1 MGKVVGILSMQRV
14 LNYGSFLQAYALK
27 QLLLQNG
34 ADDVYFID
42 IEKGRSLAG
51 FEQEN
56 SLLKKLF
63 RAIVLLVQG
72 QLPAKIRD
80 MKFMV
85 KLAKSLKS
93 QWPELSLDEINPN
106 HFDVV
111 FIGSDEVFNCC
122 QKTTWGYTSQLYGH
136 IPQADRIVS
145 YAGSFG
151 HTTFGLLKKLQ
162 VDGEIGQTMKENLS
176 AISVRDQNSYDIVEH
191 LTGIK
196 SEIHLDPV
204 LIYGYKDEIEARCM
218 ETCSPYMVIYSYQ
231 GRIGNKSEIKEIVTY
246 ARLKKLRLVSVF
258 CRYDWCDEA
267 VLPSTPFDVLAW
279 FKGAE
284 CIVTDTFHG
293 TIFSVITHRP
303 FCSLIRSSN
312 RQKLDFL
319 LDQLGLCERKVLAGN
334 QSMICSVLER
344 PVDYIRVEQTLRS
357 ERERAMDY
365 LLVQLDKV

>member
-1 MGKVVGILSMQRV
+1 MGILSMQRV

-151 HTTFGLLKKLQ
+151 HTTLGLLKKLQ

-231 GRIGNKSEIKEIVTY
+231 GRIGNKSEIKEI
-246 ARLKKLRLVSVF
+246 
-258 CRYDWCDEA
+258 
-267 VLPSTPFDVLAW
+267 VLAW

>member
-1 MGKVVGILSMQRV
+1 MGILSMQRV

-93 QWPELSLDEINPN
+93 QWPELSLDEIKPN

-136 IPQADRIVS
+136 IPQADCIIR
-145 YAGSFG
+145 
-151 HTTFGLLKKLQ
+151 
-162 VDGEIGQTMKENLS
+162 
-176 AISVRDQNSYDIVEH
+176 R
-191 LTGIK
+191 
-196 SEIHLDPV
+196 
-204 LIYGYKDEIEARCM
+204 LIW
-218 ETCSPYMVIYSYQ
+218 
-231 GRIGNKSEIKEIVTY
+231 TY
-246 ARLKKLRLVSVF
+246 
-258 CRYDWCDEA
+258 
-267 VLPSTPFDVLAW
+267 
-279 FKGAE
+279 
-284 CIVTDTFHG
+284 
-293 TIFSVITHRP
+293 
-303 FCSLIRSSN
+303 
-312 RQKLDFL
+312 
-319 LDQLGLCERKVLAGN
+319 
-334 QSMICSVLER
+334 
-344 PVDYIRVEQTLRS
+344 YIRVVEKATGRWGDWAND
-357 ERERAMDY
+357 ER
-365 LLVQLDKV
+365 KFICHFCS

>member
-1 MGKVVGILSMQRV
+1 MGILSMQRV

-122 QKTTWGYTSQLYGH
+122 Q
-136 IPQADRIVS
+136 
-145 YAGSFG
+145 
-151 HTTFGLLKKLQ
+151 
-162 VDGEIGQTMKENLS
+162 
-176 AISVRDQNSYDIVEH
+176 
-191 LTGIK
+191 
-196 SEIHLDPV
+196 
-204 LIYGYKDEIEARCM
+204 
-218 ETCSPYMVIYSYQ
+218 
-231 GRIGNKSEIKEIVTY
+231 
-246 ARLKKLRLVSVF
+246 
-258 CRYDWCDEA
+258 
-267 VLPSTPFDVLAW
+267 
-279 FKGAE
+279 
-284 CIVTDTFHG
+284 
-293 TIFSVITHRP
+293 
-303 FCSLIRSSN
+303 
-312 RQKLDFL
+312 
-319 LDQLGLCERKVLAGN
+319 
-334 QSMICSVLER
+334 
-344 PVDYIRVEQTLRS
+344 
-357 ERERAMDY
+357 
-365 LLVQLDKV
+365 

>member
-1 MGKVVGILSMQRV
+1 MGILSMQRV

-151 HTTFGLLKKLQ
+151 HTTLGLLKKLQ

-267 VLPSTPFDVLAW
+267 VLPSTPFDVLAL
-279 FKGAE
+279 FKVA
-284 CIVTDTFHG
+284 
-293 TIFSVITHRP
+293 
-303 FCSLIRSSN
+303 
-312 RQKLDFL
+312 
-319 LDQLGLCERKVLAGN
+319 
-334 QSMICSVLER
+334 
-344 PVDYIRVEQTLRS
+344 
-357 ERERAMDY
+357 
-365 LLVQLDKV
+365 